1 MTQEELYELIAEAE
15 AGNVESMNKLVFIF
29 SELSERCTA
38 AGKIEPALN
47 FLEQA
52 TKWNNELKRRGM

>member
-1 MTQEELYELIAEAE
+1 MTQEELYELIAKAE

-38 AGKIEPALN
+38 AGKIEQAMN
-47 FLEQA
+47 CLEQA
-52 TKWNNELKRRGM
+52 AKWNKELERRGM